1 MGTFTGANINKLNG
15 GLGRYTDSQDRIIVL
30 ICGVTP
36 IAGKV
41 VHKTVIECLDI
52 TSIEALGITAASDN
66 NNSELVH
73 YHLDEMFRLCP
84 GFTYYLLPV
93 VKTTSIAALV
103 ADDDIKAAVR
113 GVAGRNVIGIAGIA
127 SATIDVI
134 NTDALA
140 LQAWVNAFATEKILI
155 DGVLLEGKAKAAN
168 ADFHNAGVDIF
179 DMRSLAA
186 PNITIVDMQ
195 DPAQAALNAAYATH
209 GAVGTVLGS
218 VAVRKVHE
226 DLGSVDIESKPS
238 AKKGNESF
246 SIADSTLGKWTS
258 AALSDGTLFSA
269 LSSAQQTS
277 LSNKGYI
284 YVGKFE
290 QYDGWYLSGC
300 PTAVEAGSD
309 YAFFNFNCIWN
320 KAARII
326 RTTLIP
332 LVRSKVPKELDGTI
346 KTTWVS
352 STQQK
357 VIDKLTVNMVNA
369 GNADAVDVY
378 INPNQNVNAQTPMA
392 VKAQVQVGDIV
403 HEFDVDLGLTS
414 KIS

>member
-1 MGTFTGANINKLNG
+1 
-15 GLGRYTDSQDRIIVL
+15 
-30 ICGVTP
+30 
-36 IAGKV
+36 
-41 VHKTVIECLDI
+41 
-52 TSIEALGITAASDN
+52 
-66 NNSELVH
+66 
-73 YHLDEMFRLCP
+73 
-84 GFTYYLLPV
+84 
-93 VKTTSIAALV
+93 VKTTTIAALV
-103 ADDDIKAAVR
+103 ADDDVKAAIR

-127 SATIDVI
+127 SSTVDVI

-155 DGVLLEGKAKAAN
+155 DGVFLEGKAKAAN
-168 ADFHNAGVDIF
+168 ADFHNTGTDLF
-179 DMRSLAA
+179 DLRTLAA
-186 PNITIVDMQ
+186 PNISVVDMH
-195 DPAQAALNAAYATH
+195 DPAQASLNVAYATH

-226 DLGSVDIESKPS
+226 DLGSVNIENKPS
-238 AKKGNESF
+238 AKKGNEAF
-246 SIADSTLGKWTS
+246 SIADATLGKWTS

-269 LSSAQQTS
+269 LSGAQQTS

-300 PTAVEAGSD
+300 PTAVEATSD

-332 LVRSKVPKELDGTI
+332 LVRSKVPKETDGTI
-346 KTTWVS
+346 KTTWIS
-352 STQQK
+352 GTQQK
-357 VIDKLTVNMVNA
+357 VVDKLTASMVNI

-378 INPNQNVNAQTPMA
+378 INPTQNVNAQTPMA
-392 VKAQVQVGDIV
+392 VTAQVQVGDIV
-403 HEFDVDLGLTS
+403 HEFNVDLGLTS